1 MDLTT
6 WAAPVFLALI
16 AFEVFVSARR
26 RARGAA
32 ADQRGY
38 ARRDSW
44 ASIAM
49 GLGSLVVGVATKWL
63 WFGAYELLQQFRL
76 FELGTGPLVFAAAL
90 LGDDFCYYWYHRLH
104 HEVRFMWAGHVV
116 HHSSRHFN
124 LSTALRQP
132 WSTFMGPLFYAPLPL
147 LGFDPLLLV
156 TVHSV
161 NLLYQFWIHTELID
175 RLGPLEW
182 IFNTPSHHRVHHGR
196 NVRYLDRNHGG
207 ILIVW
212 DRLFGTFEPEGEA
225 VDYGLTKNLTSHSPF
240 EIFVHEWRA
249 LWRDSREAAGWRDAL
264 RVWLLPPGWSRDG
277 STHTA
282 NELRARLHSPQAG

>member
-16 AFEVFVSARR
+16 ALEVVVSARR

-32 ADQRGY
+32 VGQRGY

-63 WFGAYELLQQFRL
+63 WFGLYTWAYQFRL
-76 FELGTGPLVFAAAL
+76 FDLGTGPLVFLAAL
-90 LGDDFCYYWYHRLH
+90 LGDDFFYYWYHRLH

-132 WSTFMGPLFYAPLPL
+132 WATFMGPLFYLPLPL

-161 NLLYQFWIHTELID
+161 NLLYQFWIHTELIG
-175 RLGPLEW
+175 RLGSLEW

-212 DRLFGTFEPEGEA
+212 DRLFGTFEPEREA
-225 VDYGLTKNLTSHSPF
+225 VDYGLTKNLTAFSPW

-249 LWRDSREAAGWRDAL
+249 LWRATRDAATWGDAL

-282 NELRARLHSPQAG
+282 GELRRRLPGAQAS

>member
-16 AFEVFVSARR
+16 ALEVFLSARR

-32 ADQRGY
+32 EGQRGY

-44 ASIAM
+44 ASISM

-63 WFGAYELLQQFRL
+63 WFGLYTWAFQFRL
-76 FELGTGPLVFAAAL
+76 FDLGTGPLVFLAAL
-90 LGDDFCYYWYHRLH
+90 LGDDFFYYWYHRLH

-132 WSTFMGPLFYAPLPL
+132 WTTFMGPLFYLPLPL

-161 NLLYQFWIHTELID
+161 NLLYQFWIHTELIG

-212 DRLFGTFEPEGEA
+212 DRLFGTFEPEREA
-225 VDYGLTKNLTSHSPF
+225 VDYGLTKNLTSHSPW

-249 LWRDSREAAGWRDAL
+249 MWRDTRNAAGWGDAL
-264 RVWLLPPGWSRDG
+264 RIWLLPPGWSRDG

-282 NELRARLHSPQAG
+282 GELRRRLPGAQAG

>member
-16 AFEVFVSARR
+16 ALEVFLSARQ
-26 RARGAA
+26 RARGAS
-32 ADQRGY
+32 DGQRGY
-38 ARRDSW
+38 AQRDSW
-44 ASIAM
+44 ASISM

-63 WFGAYELLQQFRL
+63 WFGMYTFAYQFRL
-76 FELGTGPLVFAAAL
+76 FDLGTGPLVFLAAL
-90 LGDDFCYYWYHRLH
+90 LGDDFFYYWYHRLH

-132 WSTFMGPLFYAPLPL
+132 WTTFMGPLFYLPLPL

-175 RLGPLEW
+175 RLGPFEW
-182 IFNTPSHHRVHHGR
+182 VFNTPSHHRVHHGR

-212 DRLFGTFEPEGEA
+212 DRLFGTFEPEREA
-225 VDYGLTKNLTSHSPF
+225 VDYGLTKNITSHSPW
-240 EIFVHEWRA
+240 EIFAHEWRA
-249 LWRDSREAAGWRDAL
+249 MWRDARNADTWGDAL
-264 RVWLLPPGWSRDG
+264 RVGLMPPGWSRDG
-277 STHTA
+277 STLTA
-282 NELRARLHSPQAG
+282 DELRRSLPDA